1 MVVEVKDDGNV
12 ALPAE
17 GQQVLHS
24 KGTAPIII
32 LQGQARLAV
41 GAQPLGVFCKPL

>member
-1 MVVEVKDDGNV
+1 MVEVKDYGNV

-17 GQQVLHS
+17 GQQVPDS
-24 KGTAPIII
+24 KGAAPIII

-41 GAQPLGVFCKPL
+41 GAQPLKILCKPV